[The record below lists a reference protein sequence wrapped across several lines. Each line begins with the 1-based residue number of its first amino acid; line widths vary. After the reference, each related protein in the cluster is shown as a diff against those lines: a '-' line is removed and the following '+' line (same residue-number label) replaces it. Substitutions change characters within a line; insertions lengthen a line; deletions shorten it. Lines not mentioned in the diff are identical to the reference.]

1 MTKLTDFG
9 FHKYAKDSSYF
20 QDFLAGAEPT
30 GKSTFEN
37 AAKNKEHHTR
47 HRLVGDLGGL
57 VGGALLGVG
66 TGVAGSYGIGK
77 TLQLIKPSSKTGES
91 LVDAA
96 KYQLQVFN
104 VPESIRILKRYQQ
117 AHELTNSMSDN
128 LGNVLKQTRAVGQPL
143 NSTKNRALPFPTA
156 EMGATVK
163 KTIKDGIDMANYQR
177 MHGELPQDTVGKG
190 YGIIGAG
197 IAAGMG
203 AATNTLSAD
212 VQYRSGQNQGKL
224 IQELRKRSKA

>member
-1 MTKLTDFG
+1 MILAQLG

-20 QDFLAGAEPT
+20 RDFLAGVEPT
-30 GKSTFEN
+30 GKFTFEN

-66 TGVAGSYGIGK
+66 TGVAGSYGVGK
-77 TLQLIKPSSKTGES
+77 TLQLIKPSSKTGKS

-96 KYQLQVFN
+96 KYQLQIFN
-104 VPESIRILKRYQQ
+104 VPRSIRILKRYQQ
-117 AHELTNSMSDN
+117 AHELTNSMTDN
-128 LGNVLKQTRAVGQPL
+128 LRNALKQTQAVNQ
-143 NSTKNRALPFPTA
+143 ALRGAKTPTA
-156 EMGATVK
+156 EIAATVK
-163 KTIKDGIDMANYQR
+163 KTIQDGIDTANYQR
-177 MHGELPQDTVGKG
+177 MYGELPQDTVVKG

-224 IQELRKRSKA
+224 IQELGKRNKV